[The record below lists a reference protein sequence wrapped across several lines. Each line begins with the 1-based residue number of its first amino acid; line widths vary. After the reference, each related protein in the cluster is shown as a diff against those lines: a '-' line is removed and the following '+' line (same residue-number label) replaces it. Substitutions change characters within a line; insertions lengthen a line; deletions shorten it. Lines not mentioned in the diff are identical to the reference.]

1 MNKNGILTDNI
12 IGCDLKNRFEVFE
25 HMIHASLTKIVH
37 QTSTPAHWQIF
48 SKIFKKDFELM

>member
-37 QTSTPAHWQIF
+37 QTSTPAH
-48 SKIFKKDFELM
+48 